1 MRQPEQRS
9 SVKSGCLL
17 RGLAAIG
24 HDAGALAIA
33 AASAKITRSAAS
45 WTRMAARRP
54 RASGLR
60 WLPRAVVL
68 RAAVAVE
75 AMHRAVPIAV
85 ARKLGIH
92 VT

>member
-33 AASAKITRSAAS
+33 AASAKITRSAAIE
-45 WTRMAARRP
+45 P
-54 RASGLR
+54 
-60 WLPRAVVL
+60 VL
-68 RAAVAVE
+68 RRVWE
-75 AMHRAVPIAV
+75 E
-85 ARKLGIH
+85 
-92 VT
+92 VTACGGG